1 MRPPPRPPRSL
12 LAVLL
17 LAAGCRSSGGGAPAP
32 QPPPASLLAAL
43 IVVAGCG
50 YTFDRDQG
58 QARLPTGALPRV
70 AVLPFD
76 NATFRRGLEMELT
89 RLLADEVRARSPRAP
104 AGPSDADWVV
114 SGTILRADERI
125 YSEDDDDLVRES
137 SIVIEVEVTIDDR
150 TAEKVIG
157 PYTFRERVP
166 YSARAG
172 RVSTLEQAAS
182 EALRDIAERIVY
194 WLEAGHPERRA

>member
-1 MRPPPRPPRSL
+1 MMRPPP
-12 LAVLL
+12 A
-17 LAAGCRSSGGGAPAP
+17 
-32 QPPPASLLAAL
+32 PPASLLAAL
-43 IVVAGCG
+43 LALAGCSSCG
-50 YTFDRDQG
+50 YTFDRDGG
-58 QARLPTGALPRV
+58 QASLASTGALPRV
-70 AVLPFD
+70 AVIPFD
-76 NATFRRGLEMELT
+76 NATFRRGLEIELT

-104 AGPSDADWVV
+104 SGEDDADWLVR
-114 SGTILRADERI
+114 GTILRADERI
-125 YSEDDDDLVRES
+125 YSEDDDDNVRES
-137 SIVIEVEVTIDDR
+137 SIVIEVEVTIEDL

-172 RVSTLEQAAS
+172 RVSTLEQAET